1 MNEIRKIIDEL
12 DIIIKRN
19 NITPPL
25 DLSKINMFDD
35 NTIVSY
41 LWLSS
46 KDHFLIVAQSIKH
59 NIEKSDY
66 NALLSKIDNIYEL
79 LAEK

>member
-41 LWLSS
+41 LWLLS
-46 KDHFLIVAQSIKH
+46 KDHLIFVAQSIKQ

-66 NALLSKIDNIYEL
+66 KSLLSKIDNIYEL
-79 LAEK
+79 LGEK